1 MKADTTRA
9 LFSKW
14 NEITCKS
21 ILSDLDSWLSIKFGD
36 ALHRVA
42 FRKEA
47 DIRVF
52 MSTVE
57 QRKTQDQVKF
67 NYYASRIAKRV
78 CSDKPNEAT

>member
-1 MKADTTRA
+1 MKVDTTCA
-9 LFSKW
+9 LFSKQ
-14 NEITCKS
+14 NEILCNS

-47 DIRVF
+47 DVRVF
-52 MSTVE
+52 IYTVK

-67 NYYASRIAKRV
+67 NAYASRIATRF
-78 CSDKPNEAT
+78 